1 MIAMSKK
8 TFMATIII
16 TAFLIS
22 SVAGMQ
28 AVQVAKANPLPYYF
42 TPNHDEPVLIV
53 ETPQNYTTYT
63 VSSILLNFTVIRP
76 SSWYTT
82 MRTLFHMPAF
92 GTISN
97 ITVSLNGNEK
107 YYDEFPKDFVNGTS
121 GWSKNYSICVGP
133 LDLRLNTLEINV
145 TAYTYY
151 VSQDYYDKPGEPINQ
166 YPMNVKDTIY
176 LNFPN
181 ASSSP
186 TPSPSPSLTSSP
198 ILSSTPSPTL
208 APSPTI
214 SSSFSPTQQ
223 PTAEPIQTPDRL
235 QVKDFSPIIIPG
247 SMIFF
252 AIIAA
257 GLLVHFSKR
266 RGKKQ

>member
-1 MIAMSKK
+1 MSKK
-8 TFMATIII
+8 TLMATIVIL
-16 TAFLIS
+16 TFLVS

-28 AVQVAKANPLPYYF
+28 TVHVAKANPLPYYF
-42 TPNHDEPVLIV
+42 TPNHDEPVLMV
-53 ETPQNYTTYT
+53 ETPQNYTTYN
-63 VSSILLNFTVIRP
+63 VNIILLNFTVIRP

-121 GWSKNYSICVGP
+121 GWSENYSICVGP

-151 VSQDYYDKPGEPINQ
+151 VSQDYYEKSGEPINQ

-186 TPSPSPSLTSSP
+186 TPSP
-198 ILSSTPSPTL
+198 TL

-223 PTAEPIQTPDRL
+223 PTAEPSQTPDRP
-235 QVKDFSPIIIPG
+235 QVKDLAPIIIPG
-247 SMIFF
+247 SLIFL
-252 AIIAA
+252 ATIAV
-257 GLLVHFSKR
+257 GLLVHFSKH